1 MEPLQH
7 TTQRIERCLLAVAGG
22 RDRTIARNELLA
34 CAVRRIREIVRRE
47 LRQHP
52 EVGRWEQEDDLVQE
66 VLIRVDRAVQDA
78 KPEFVG
84 QFFIIAAQHA
94 RWATVDLIRRH
105 FGPMGRASRHQTG
118 EERVHAAP
126 ERAGEGG
133 GAPSI
138 DSLRIHEAVDSLDE
152 ELREAWLLRT
162 YAGLTHEAIAELLGI
177 SSRTVHRRL
186 TEAKLRLADL
196 LIDRD

>member
-22 RDRTIARNELLA
+22 QDRTIARNELLA

-105 FGPMGRASRHQTG
+105 FGPHGRASRHQTG
-118 EERVHAAP
+118 EDRVHSAP
-126 ERAGEGG
+126 GRGPDQE
-133 GAPSI
+133 API
-138 DSLRIHEAVDSLDE
+138 DSLQIHEAVDNLSE

-177 SSRTVHRRL
+177 SARTVHRRL

-196 LIDRD
+196 LIEPD

>member
-1 MEPLQH
+1 VEPIQH

-22 RDRTIARNELLA
+22 ESRTMARNELLA

-78 KPEFVG
+78 RPEFVG
-84 QFFIIAAQHA
+84 QFFVIVAQHA

-126 ERAGEGG
+126 GRAGERA
-133 GAPSI
+133 APSI
-138 DSLRIHEAVDSLDE
+138 DSLKIHEAVESLDE

-186 TEAKLRLADL
+186 TEAKLRLAEMLTESD
-196 LIDRD
+196 